1 MKKVCRIRKNLLLG
15 LLSLSTIVP
24 LNLANAEEL
33 EEFTLDPIVVTATRT
48 VSRNMDIPASM
59 TVISPEEI
67 QNKGAVTL
75 ADALEGLPGVSVV
88 RYNGRS
94 GAAYVFLNGTDQVVM
109 LIDGVRINSVQGVA
123 SGTGG
128 VNLNEYGIN
137 AETIERIEVMRGGGS
152 SLYGADAVGG
162 VIQIFTKAGS
172 EKTFN
177 YFGAAFG
184 NQDQQLYKVGTSGKY
199 KKYSWRLSG
208 NFYETDGY
216 RLNGNSRDKD
226 LSIRLDRDTNGGK
239 LFFTYDHNSKK
250 AGYPGSL
257 AFPSLTDNG
266 LVINNRFSLAYQKD
280 NLNLQVYRLSRNNG
294 VNDWGGHSSHKE
306 EQNGFF
312 YQDSADL
319 GKNHFLT
326 WGVDLKEAK
335 IDSSSYVTNKKRRT
349 QAYFLQDT
357 IKIGNKFSLLPG
369 LRYEDNSDF
378 GDRWLPK
385 IGAVYK
391 ADSKLSLFANW
402 GKVFR
407 APSFDDLYWNDPWMP
422 GNPNLRPERGWLAE
436 LGVKKMFNNKHEA
449 SLTFFKRQMKDKI
462 AWRPIGFLWTPMNV
476 ESYKT
481 LGMVLAWNGKINE
494 KLKMDAN
501 YTYLNSDSS
510 TAFNEPRHQFN
521 LGVHYSNKKFTQ
533 SINLTSSYKM
543 DQQIGSEVNGRAV
556 LNTST
561 QFKIAKEQRIYLNIY
576 NVFDKDYFERKN
588 YPANGRSFL
597 LGWDIKFK

>member
-1 MKKVCRIRKNLLLG
+1 MKKVYKIRKKLLVC
-15 LLSLSTIVP
+15 LLSLGSIIP
-24 LNLANAEEL
+24 LNLASAEEL

-128 VNLNEYGIN
+128 VNLNGYGIN

-294 VNDWGGHSSHKE
+294 VNDWGGIVAIK
-306 EQNGFF
+306 
-312 YQDSADL
+312 
-319 GKNHFLT
+319 KNKMDF
-326 WGVDLKEAK
+326 
-335 IDSSSYVTNKKRRT
+335 S
-349 QAYFLQDT
+349 
-357 IKIGNKFSLLPG
+357 IKI
-369 LRYEDNSDF
+369 
-378 GDRWLPK
+378 
-385 IGAVYK
+385 
-391 ADSKLSLFANW
+391 
-402 GKVFR
+402 
-407 APSFDDLYWNDPWMP
+407 
-422 GNPNLRPERGWLAE
+422 
-436 LGVKKMFNNKHEA
+436 
-449 SLTFFKRQMKDKI
+449 
-462 AWRPIGFLWTPMNV
+462 
-476 ESYKT
+476 
-481 LGMVLAWNGKINE
+481 VLI
-494 KLKMDAN
+494 
-501 YTYLNSDSS
+501 
-510 TAFNEPRHQFN
+510 
-521 LGVHYSNKKFTQ
+521 
-533 SINLTSSYKM
+533 
-543 DQQIGSEVNGRAV
+543 
-556 LNTST
+556 
-561 QFKIAKEQRIYLNIY
+561 
-576 NVFDKDYFERKN
+576 
-588 YPANGRSFL
+588 
-597 LGWDIKFK
+597 